1 MQNYANNQGK
11 ENPTV
16 EATQQLD
23 HNLNLYIE
31 LELVW
36 AQLQPLQEWQA
47 RT

>member
-23 HNLNLYIE
+23 QNLNLYME
-31 LELVW
+31 LDLAG
-36 AQLQPLQEWQA
+36 AQLQPLQLQEW
-47 RT
+47 